1 MKVPLLDLQAQYST
15 IKNEVQ
21 QAIDAVLA
29 SQNFILGGQVE
40 ELEAKMSRF
49 CGVKVAIGV
58 ASGTDALL
66 LSLMALDI
74 GKGDEVITTPYTFF
88 ATVGSIVRLGATPVF
103 VDINPKT
110 FNIDPA
116 KIEEKITPR
125 TRAIIPVHLFGQV
138 ADMDAI
144 LGLARRYNVAIVED
158 AAQALG
164 DSARKAAFVDLLGSM
179 DRQSDLLLEI
189 IASREVP
196 AAAEAAE

>member
-15 IKNEVQ
+15 IKKEVQ

-29 SQNFILGGQVE
+29 SQNFILGGQME
-40 ELEAKMSRF
+40 ELEAKIAHF

-103 VDINPKT
+103 VDIN
-110 FNIDPA
+110 
-116 KIEEKITPR
+116 
-125 TRAIIPVHLFGQV
+125 
-138 ADMDAI
+138 
-144 LGLARRYNVAIVED
+144 
-158 AAQALG
+158 
-164 DSARKAAFVDLLGSM
+164 
-179 DRQSDLLLEI
+179 
-189 IASREVP
+189 
-196 AAAEAAE
+196 